1 MPTGTKSGWTI
12 VVAAGFGLVL
22 LIIWITYSR
31 STHRRDE
38 VLAERLINEFHQQ
51 YNLTEIG
58 KANED
63 SSPNL
68 VRIRQIRTELGMF
81 RRIRSCKIRDFSE
94 PPMLTAEC
102 LSRFDRG
109 EAQESFIFGDYQKDH
124 PLVLIPQ
131 HSYASQF
138 LSAGIQSNRPVSKV
152 LRLRWAGVGGILL
165 GGAAATRGC

>member
-1 MPTGTKSGWTI
+1 MPTGTKLGWTI
-12 VVAAGFGLVL
+12 VVAGFGLVL

-31 STHRRDE
+31 SKHRRDE

-68 VRIRQIRTELGMF
+68 IRIRQIRTELGMF
-81 RRIRSCKIRDFSE
+81 RRIRSCKIRGFSE

-124 PLVLIPQ
+124 PLR
-131 HSYASQF
+131 SYSATF
-138 LSAGIQSNRPVSKV
+138 LRVAVSEHQNPIQ
-152 LRLRWAGVGGILL
+152 
-165 GGAAATRGC
+165 